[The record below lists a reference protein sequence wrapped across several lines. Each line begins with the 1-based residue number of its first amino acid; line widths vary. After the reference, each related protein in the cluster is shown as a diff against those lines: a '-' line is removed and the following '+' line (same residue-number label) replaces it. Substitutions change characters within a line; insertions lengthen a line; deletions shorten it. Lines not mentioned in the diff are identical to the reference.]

1 MASFTEA
8 QSAGGGASAESCAWQ
23 GADGKEFHF
32 ATPSIVLNEH
42 GWGPPPN
49 HLPEQYSWLPFA
61 EFGKGDRLGRVAD
74 FSRNDGWRFRGD
86 GRTRTVDDDSN
97 KVDDGFQIAD
107 TSKKESERR
116 RGFKKRWRGGFRRFR
131 GNNRR
136 RDGNKSYQLGGNE
149 NKGRKGVAR
158 PQGNWRGRK
167 NNLRRNDR
175 RYRRRGRFGDQ
186 RTHAFEDT
194 VKVGA
199 EWDVVEQFELKALTK
214 LSTAVPEDDSV
225 EDMLWCGALP
235 QYDDKFDRS
244 STRNPQKLD
253 TTSRFRYP
261 RVTARDDDHLQQ
273 LAQAGEGDVF
283 ATERV
288 LAAIMLSPRSVYP
301 WDIVV
306 TKLDGPTGEPLLF
319 VDKRDDTLFDM
330 LTVNETAQ
338 DQPGVKKNRDD
349 DDPDPTS
356 INAPLNLMKEAT
368 IINGRFSQQVM
379 NKNPAKIQNL
389 KLPNPFLDD
398 DDSDEDEE
406 GAAASGPAPPC
417 ATLAYRYRRWT
428 LPNGV
433 RLVVRCELNG
443 VHKKAKARHKLTCF
457 ALNEWDHKLSGSL
470 NWRQKL
476 DSQRGAVLATE
487 LKNNSTKLGRWTA
500 QSLLAGADKMLIG
513 YVSRKSSQRNTK
525 HEILGT
531 QFYKPKEF
539 ATQINLSQRN
549 MWGILRFVLDLLR
562 SQEGQ
567 GKFVL
572 MRDSTKSLM
581 RLYKVPMS
589 TFEDDDDEEDEWDG
603 RGAI

>member
-1 MASFTEA
+1 MASFTEGA
-8 QSAGGGASAESCAWQ
+8 SAGGGASAEDASPAWVQ
-23 GADGKEFHF
+23 DGEEFHF
-32 ATPSIVLNEH
+32 ATPKIVLNEH
-42 GWGPPPN
+42 GWGPPAN
-49 HLPEQYSWLPFA
+49 HLPEQYAWLPFA

-74 FSRNDGWRFRGD
+74 FTRNDGWRFRGD
-86 GRTRTVDDDSN
+86 GRTRPVEEA
-97 KVDDGFQIAD
+97 KPQDDGFLLAD
-107 TSKKESERR
+107 NSKKEADRR
-116 RGFKKRWRGGFRRFR
+116 RGGFKKRWRGGFRRQF
-131 GNNRR
+131 NQRR
-136 RDGNKSYQLGGNE
+136 RDGNKAFVLNSKD

-175 RYRRRGRFGDQ
+175 RPRRRFGDDQ
-186 RTHAFEDT
+186 RKHAFEDT

-214 LSTAVPEDDSV
+214 LSTAVPEDESV
-225 EDMLWCGALP
+225 EDLMWAGAMP
-235 QYDDKFDRS
+235 VYDAAFDRA
-244 STRNPQKLD
+244 STKNPKKLKTD
-253 TTSRFRYP
+253 SQFRYP
-261 RVTARDDDHLQQ
+261 RVTARDDDHLQK
-273 LAQAGEGDVF
+273 LAQEGEGDVF

-288 LAAIMLSPRSVYP
+288 LAAIMLSPRSIYP

-330 LTVNETAQ
+330 LTVNETAT
-338 DQPGVKKNRDD
+338 DQPGIKKNRDD

-379 NKNPAKIQNL
+379 DMSQQSAC

-398 DDSDEDEE
+398 DDSSDEE
-406 GAAASGPAPPC
+406 EGGGDASAPSPPC
-417 ATLAYRYRRWT
+417 ATMAYRYRRWT

-443 VHKKAKARHKLTCF
+443 LLAKGKTMHKLTCF
-457 ALNEWDHKLSGSL
+457 ALNEWDPKLSGGL
-470 NWRQKL
+470 NWRRKL
-476 DSQRGAVLATE
+476 DAQRGAVLATE

-513 YVSRKSSQRNTK
+513 YVSRKNATRNTK

-539 ATQINLSQRN
+539 ATQINLSRRN
-549 MWGILRFVLDLLR
+549 MWGILRFLLDLLR
-562 SQEGQ
+562 KQEGQ

-581 RLYKVPMS
+581 RLYKVPMN
-589 TFEDDDDEEDEWDG
+589 TFEDDDDEEEEWDG